1 MSTEALT
8 IDGAVTSPASFDRAA
23 LNNLP
28 ADARIEDVTQ
38 LDANRSGKAVTLAG
52 LLDRVE
58 PTSEATHVTLHS
70 DDGFSASLA
79 IADVRNLGIVLF
91 EQDGKQLDSRFGGP
105 FRFLIPNAAECK
117 TAELDACANVKHLA
131 RIELTAGLGRDT
143 RRD

>member
-28 ADARIEDVTQ
+28 ADARIEDVSQ